1 MSRTVEVI
9 KEGEGGTEEPRVWL
23 RKPSLH
29 FFLASE
35 CCSRVATSERIKK
48 ERNGI
53 QTTRSSLA
61 DCFYLN
67 DVRGCPSW
75 VESSPASRP
84 RITKYSCSSG
94 EILLPPFHQS
104 VT

>member
-1 MSRTVEVI
+1 MSRTVEMI
-9 KEGEGGTEEPRVWL
+9 KDGEGGTEGTRVCL

-35 CCSRVATSERIKK
+35 GCGRVATSERTKK

-67 DVRGCPSW
+67 DVRGCLSW
-75 VESSPASRP
+75 VESSTASRSH
-84 RITKYSCSSG
+84 ITKYSCSSG

-104 VT
+104 VS